1 MKQGALHLIAKTYLL
16 LLSWPA
22 DGSGVSPD
30 EKPKKKRRMLQNGH
44 PANNRNLN
52 GVNNRLERE
61 SEL

>member
-1 MKQGALHLIAKTYLL
+1 MKQGALRLIAKTYLL

-22 DGSGVSPD
+22 EGSEVSPD
-30 EKPKKKRRMLQNGH
+30 EKPKKKRCLLHNGH

-52 GVNNRLERE
+52 SVNNRRDRE